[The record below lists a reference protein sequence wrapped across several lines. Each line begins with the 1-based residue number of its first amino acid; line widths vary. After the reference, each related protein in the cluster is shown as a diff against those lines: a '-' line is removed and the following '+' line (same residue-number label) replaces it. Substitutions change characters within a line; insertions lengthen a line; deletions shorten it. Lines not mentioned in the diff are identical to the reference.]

1 MQKETETKAIE
12 ILDTIWKSIDFESM
26 SNSRK
31 KEIWSEFK
39 NKVKGSALKSN
50 TISEFVEAMCKKFNI
65 SVIEK
70 DYNKILEVYEEDTS
84 FEILDAYRNNLMII
98 MFKLRMKREK
108 VKEDYKKK
116 VTNST
121 KEAEN
126 KTFTQE
132 DSDDE
137 YYPF

>member
-31 KEIWSEFK
+31 KEIWAEFK

-50 TISEFVEAMCKKFNI
+50 TISEFVDAMCKKFNI

-98 MFKLRMKREK
+98 MFKLRTKREK

-116 VTNST
+116 ATNST

>member
-1 MQKETETKAIE
+1 MQKETEKKAIE
-12 ILDTIWKSIDFESM
+12 ILDVVWKSIDFESM

-116 VTNST
+116 ATNST

>member
-1 MQKETETKAIE
+1 MQKEIETKAIE
-12 ILDTIWKSIDFESM
+12 ILDTIWKSIDFDILSK
-26 SNSRK
+26 SRK

-116 VTNST
+116 ATNST

>member
-1 MQKETETKAIE
+1 MQKEIETKAIE

-50 TISEFVEAMCKKFNI
+50 TISDFVEAMCKKFNI

>member
-1 MQKETETKAIE
+1 MPKETETKAIE
-12 ILDTIWKSIDFESM
+12 ILDVIWKSIDFESM

-116 VTNST
+116 ATNST

>member
-1 MQKETETKAIE
+1 
-12 ILDTIWKSIDFESM
+12 M
-26 SNSRK
+26 SGQVSRD
-31 KEIWSEFK
+31 
-39 NKVKGSALKSN
+39 SACEYQADERSG
-50 TISEFVEAMCKKFNI
+50 
-65 SVIEK
+65 EK

-116 VTNST
+116 ATNST

>member
-1 MQKETETKAIE
+1 MQKEIETKAIE

-116 VTNST
+116 ATNST

-137 YYPF
+137 HYPF